1 MSVYGIFNVFLL
13 LVNFILAISQRNWHS
28 VFGWFCAV
36 LFGTIYYISK
46 VGV

>member
-1 MSVYGIFNVFLL
+1 MSFYGIFNVFLL

-28 VFGWFCAV
+28 VFGWFVAI
-36 LFGTIYYISK
+36 LFSVTYYIR